1 MRDVLKRF
9 RGGAKGGAAGGALLA
24 VVIVLALGCVYV
36 ACANSLHRT
45 CFVTGWALFVAL
57 TIAFARRFLRLRAG
71 ESPER
76 WVGQQVTLA
85 AAIVTLFL
93 MHVEFS
99 RPNGWLDGVL
109 AGLFVVVIVT
119 GMIGALLW
127 TQLRAGTIA
136 SDGAAPDGE
145 HARRHEQLRR
155 RAVAA
160 MEGLGGS
167 GSGETRGVIGEFFDR
182 RARFWRRALLG
193 SDLARTLRAIE
204 SLKPGSGNAET
215 KALDSLATLAIE
227 KDRLDALR
235 AGDHAVRHWL
245 LVHMPCVA
253 CLLAL
258 GAMHGMIAHA
268 HGLLAHVMLGK

>member
-1 MRDVLKRF
+1 MGGVA
-9 RGGAKGGAAGGALLA
+9 GGAIGGALLA
-24 VVIVLALGCVYV
+24 VVLVLALGCVYV
-36 ACANSLHRT
+36 ACSNSLHRT
-45 CFVTGWALFVAL
+45 CFITGWALFVAV

-76 WVGQQVTLA
+76 WVGQQVTFA
-85 AAIVTLFL
+85 VAIVTLFL

-99 RPNGWLDGVL
+99 VPNGWLDGVL

-119 GMIGALLW
+119 GTIGALLW

-136 SDGAAPDGE
+136 SVGAAPDRE
-145 HARRHEQLRR
+145 HALRHDELRR
-155 RAVAA
+155 RAVGA
-160 MEGLGGS
+160 MEVVGGS
-167 GSGETRGVIGEFFDR
+167 GSRETLGLIGVFFDR

-193 SDLARTLRAIE
+193 GDLARTLRAIE

-215 KALDSLATLAIE
+215 RALDTLATLAIE
-227 KDRLDALR
+227 KDHLDALR
-235 AGDHAVRHWL
+235 AGDNAVRHWL